1 MFGMFIEVCSS
12 EVSTFTFL
20 GRSNVA
26 VIICGPTSVGSSC
39 RVYSQPL
46 ADHTW
51 HPVIFP
57 QILATFCSVYALTY
71 IFCGC
76 TLWSRQWWARKQAQ
90 KGFSNVT
97 DILKRYSVWVV
108 ESGFAG
114 PIIVLVQEFEEN
126 FSTKPGFPKQTWGSC
141 QFWNLHRNCLLSSWH
156 IVDAEKSWFPREN
169 HLQYISVDWRATEA
183 ASRWSS
189 KEFDALRL
197 GLWRF
202 VYWIPGGDCWAMAT
216 GLERCV
222 VLLGRVWILRRSAK
236 WAFHKKQ
243 FMGQAQIYRCYSI
256 SSIPT
261 HGYTWENV
269 ADSFIVLQAGV

>member
-1 MFGMFIEVCSS
+1 MASRNFPTDFGHVLFRLC
-12 EVSTFTFL
+12 FDLHFL
-20 GRSNVA
+20 WVHALIQTMMGTKTGSKGVFQCYRYPEA
-26 VIICGPTSVGSSC
+26 V
-39 RVYSQPL
+39 L
-46 ADHTW
+46 
-51 HPVIFP
+51 F
-57 QILATFCSVYALTY
+57 
-71 IFCGC
+71 
-76 TLWSRQWWARKQAQ
+76 
-90 KGFSNVT
+90 
-97 DILKRYSVWVV
+97 WVV

-156 IVDAEKSWFPREN
+156 MVDAEKSWFPREN

-202 VYWIPGGDCWAMAT
+202 VYWIPGGDCCAMAA

-261 HGYTWENV
+261 HGYTWENM

>member
-39 RVYSQPL
+39 RVYSQLL

-76 TLWSRQWWARKQAQ
+76 TLWSRQWWARKPAQ

-97 DILKRYSVWVV
+97 DILKRYSFELSKVV
-108 ESGFAG
+108 LQDPSLYLFKSLKKTLARN
-114 PIIVLVQEFEEN
+114 LVFPN
-126 FSTKPGFPKQTWGSC
+126 KPGVPVSFETFIETAYYP
-141 QFWNLHRNCLLSSWH
+141 
-156 IVDAEKSWFPREN
+156 VDIW
-169 HLQYISVDWRATEA
+169 
-183 ASRWSS
+183 
-189 KEFDALRL
+189 
-197 GLWRF
+197 
-202 VYWIPGGDCWAMAT
+202 
-216 GLERCV
+216 
-222 VLLGRVWILRRSAK
+222 
-236 WAFHKKQ
+236 
-243 FMGQAQIYRCYSI
+243 
-256 SSIPT
+256 
-261 HGYTWENV
+261 
-269 ADSFIVLQAGV
+269 